1 VGTGFAI
8 GNVDIEPHVAVI
20 GVGGAGCNVVDS
32 IYWDFPSAD
41 TVAVNTDK
49 KALLSIRADKKLFIC
64 KTVTRGE
71 GTGGDSLLGKR
82 CMQAHKEE
90 ITSALMGHDVVFIVA
105 GMGGGTGTGAAPII
119 AEIAQGLNMIV
130 FSIVINPFGF
140 ETARMKTARNG
151 ITQIKAVCP
160 MTAVIENDLMVNKMP
175 NATMSEV
182 FTDVNRSI
190 AAFIR
195 RSKTTIVNTFVEQLK
210 HIDEIVKDGSCVPI
224 INPANGLV
232 TNL

>member
-1 VGTGFAI
+1 METGFAI
-8 GNVDIEPHVAVI
+8 GNADIEPHVAVI
-20 GVGGAGCNVVDS
+20 GVGGAGCNVVNS
-32 IYWDFPSAD
+32 IYWNFPSAD
-41 TVAVNTDK
+41 TIAVNTDK

-64 KTVTRGE
+64 RTVTRGE

-82 CMQAHKEE
+82 CVQAHKEE
-90 ITSALMGHDVVFIVA
+90 IASALTGHDVVFIVA

-140 ETARMKTARNG
+140 ETARMKTARSG

-160 MTAVIENDLMVNKMP
+160 MTAVIENDLMVDKIP

-182 FTDVNRSI
+182 FADVNRSI
-190 AAFIR
+190 VSFIR
-195 RSKTTIVNTFVEQLK
+195 KSRTTIVNTFVDQLK
-210 HIDEIVKDGSCVPI
+210 HIDEIIKDSSYVPI
-224 INPANGLV
+224 TNSANGLV
-232 TNL
+232 ANL